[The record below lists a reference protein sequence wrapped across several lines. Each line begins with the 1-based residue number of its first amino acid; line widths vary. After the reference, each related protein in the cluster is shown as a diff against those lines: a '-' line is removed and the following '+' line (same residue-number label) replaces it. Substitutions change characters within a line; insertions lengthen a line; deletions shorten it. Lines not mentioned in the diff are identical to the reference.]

1 MILSGSFF
9 KWTSFVGSAVCDPVG
24 IRGSLHMKPGRF
36 KVKKRAPQLAP
47 AGLLKRYAGMWD

>member
-1 MILSGSFF
+1 
-9 KWTSFVGSAVCDPVG
+9 
-24 IRGSLHMKPGRF
+24 MKPGRF